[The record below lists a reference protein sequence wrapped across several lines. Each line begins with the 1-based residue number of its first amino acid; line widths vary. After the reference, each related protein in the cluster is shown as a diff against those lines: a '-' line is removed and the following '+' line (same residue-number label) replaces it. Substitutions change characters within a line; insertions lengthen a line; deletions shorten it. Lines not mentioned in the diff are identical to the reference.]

1 MSEIKYK
8 VQPELIPVDQQTE
21 VQITMIID
29 QSVRKGE
36 TIAFA
41 LPVAWNC
48 QRYCVTYT
56 KEPQSA
62 DQDAPDFV
70 TVESP
75 NARFETS
82 IGPII
87 LPSGNPKG
95 HIKKIT
101 AKIEEGS
108 LSPGDAVKLKLKN
121 FRAPWLAENGAVRV
135 WINNVEETDTPR
147 LRTLPA
153 QAKWIRAIVPSSHK
167 PGEPFDVKIV
177 SLDPFWNLSCSVFR
191 NGILRISEGEMLE
204 EDISFTGSY
213 TTTARINEPGV
224 YRLHFTADPYKD
236 TLLSNHA
243 ISNPIRITET
253 PRGPFWGDLHSHD
266 KMHNCGAGEH
276 PLTYAQRVSCLDFV
290 AVTPDFRAFSQ
301 EIWEEHV
308 KRVKEAYEPG
318 KFTTILG
325 YEVGFGGGHHNVYFR
340 TDKGEMW
347 DVSDELQWNIESLLS
362 KLDHAENFIVPHHVG
377 VDWGSQK
384 QYYPKRDEWIPL
396 IEIYSQHGSGE
407 RYAPEHI
414 LAYEFNRTRGKEQK
428 YASSVDRPVYVRDAW
443 AQGRRYGVVA
453 SSDDHMGQAGK
464 PIKGRAAIYA
474 HQNTREALFD
484 SMKAR
489 RTYGTTGERIL
500 IDFRINGAE
509 MGSEIFAQESDKLKF
524 DIEINGT
531 DQIAFVEIARL
542 RFDECRVAD
551 FEEKEGIRCRVADFE
566 EKEGIRGKW
575 EKAFYER
582 LVERDLFQEGKISRS
597 YDYTKSFEQEFESDA
612 LYYLR
617 MAQRRTVDDYP
628 VFAWSSPIWVT
639 KRV

>member
-21 VQITMIID
+21 VQITMIMD
-29 QSVRKGE
+29 RSAKNGE

-41 LPVAWNC
+41 LPVPWNC

-56 KEPQSA
+56 KEPQST
-62 DQDAPDFV
+62 DQYAPDFV

-75 NARFETS
+75 RARFETS
-82 IGPII
+82 IEPII
-87 LPSGNPKG
+87 LPSGGQKG

-108 LSPGDAVKLKLKN
+108 LSPGDAVKL
-121 FRAPWLAENGAVRV
+121 RV
-135 WINNVEETDTPR
+135 WINDVEETNIPH

-153 QAKWIRAIVPSSHK
+153 QAKWLRVIVPSSHK
-167 PGEPFDVKIV
+167 PGEPFDVKIA

-191 NGILRISEGEMLE
+191 NGVLGISDGEALE
-204 EDISFTGSY
+204 KDISFTGSY
-213 TTTARINEPGV
+213 TTTARIDKPGV
-224 YRLHFTADPYKD
+224 YRLHFTADPYRD

-243 ISNPIRITET
+243 ISNPIRITEA

-266 KMHNCGAGEH
+266 KIHNCGAGEH
-276 PLTYAQRVSCLDFV
+276 PFVYAREVSCLDYV
-290 AVTPDFRAFSQ
+290 AVTPDFRGFSQ
-301 EIWEEHV
+301 EIWKEHV
-308 KRVKEAYEPG
+308 ERVKEAYEPG

-340 TDKGEMW
+340 TDKGGMW
-347 DVSDELQWNIESLLS
+347 DVSDESQWNVESLLS
-362 KLDHAENFIVPHHVG
+362 KLDREENFIVPHHVG

-384 QYYPKRDEWIPL
+384 QYYPERDEWIPL
-396 IEIYSQHGSGE
+396 VEIYSQHGLGE
-407 RYAPEHI
+407 MYAPEQI

-428 YASSVDRPVYVRDAW
+428 YASSVEQPVYVRDAW

-474 HQNTREALFD
+474 RQNTREALFN

-500 IDFRINGAE
+500 MDFRINGAE
-509 MGSEIFAQESDKLKF
+509 MGSEIFAQEGDKLKF

-531 DQIAFVEIARL
+531 DQIAFVEVARL
-542 RFDECRVAD
+542 RFDE
-551 FEEKEGIRCRVADFE
+551 
-566 EKEGIRGKW
+566 GKW
-575 EKAFYER
+575 EEAFYER
-582 LVERDLFQEGKISRS
+582 LVEKNLFHEGEISRS
-597 YDYTKSFEQEFESDA
+597 YDYTRSFEQEFDGDA

-617 MAQRRTVDDYP
+617 MAQRRTVDEYP

-639 KRV
+639 KQV